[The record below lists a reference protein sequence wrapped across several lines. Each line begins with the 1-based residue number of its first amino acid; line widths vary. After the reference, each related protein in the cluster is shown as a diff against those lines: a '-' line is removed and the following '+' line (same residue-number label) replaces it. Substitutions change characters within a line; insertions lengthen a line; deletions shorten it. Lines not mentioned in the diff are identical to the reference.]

1 MNTDNPLVAL
11 AYVGGVVLG
20 LPTVTLIIKA
30 TAFVT
35 RSTSKLDAI
44 AEKQHQMAEGD
55 KAFADELKA
64 FRHEQRTVAQGV
76 ELSLTL
82 LENDVN
88 VLQAKAGIP
97 ERRFPERRQSRNGA

>member
-20 LPTVTLIIKA
+20 LPTVTLIVKA

-35 RSTSKLDAI
+35 RATSKLDTI
-44 AEKQHQMAEGD
+44 ALKQDEMANGD
-55 KAFADELKA
+55 RAFAEELRL
-64 FRHEQRTVAQGV
+64 FRHEQRTQAQGV

-88 VLQAKAGIP
+88 VLQEKAGVT
-97 ERRFPERRQSRNGA
+97 RRQFPARRGRES